1 MLVTEHESVDVAHTR
16 VNVQIAGKLVVFG
29 SPSIVRAAQT
39 RQRRAQK
46 RTVYHCIA
54 RQGNFLLIHNI
65 GLMNVVCE
73 NLIGVII

>member
-1 MLVTEHESVDVAHTR
+1 MLVTDHESVDVAHTR

-29 SPSIVRAAQT
+29 SPNIVRAAQT
-39 RQRRAQK
+39 RQGRAQK